1 MARAVVPKRNP
12 GLEWSKSVLW
22 AVATVA
28 AAAFQVGRNAL
39 QRGMMSN
46 TGPWGAT
53 LVRFLFGLPFSL
65 VFTAIAV
72 AVTPHVDP
80 QFGWEFWWPALTG
93 ALAQVVATAAL
104 LLAMHHAGFA
114 VGTALQQSSVPLAA
128 TVGLVVFG
136 DNLSTLGWTGVAVT
150 TFGLAVLVWPRKI
163 EGAHHPVLGISYG
176 IASGLLFGFALNAFR
191 HAGLRL
197 EPHHPFFSAMACVAI
212 VQAVQA
218 MGLGLYLAIRDRAA
232 LAAVIAG
239 WRQSLGAGLFGAL
252 ASSGWFFAL
261 NLAPAAAVRAL
272 GVIEMPIAA
281 ATGHRLFREA
291 LSMRQILGVVLVTAG
306 VAMTAMF

>member
-1 MARAVVPKRNP
+1 
-12 GLEWSKSVLW
+12 VLW
-22 AVATVA
+22 AGATIA

-39 QRGMMSN
+39 QRGMMSR

-65 VFTAIAV
+65 VFVAV
-72 AVTPHVDP
+72 AFAFAPDVAPR
-80 QFGWEFWWPALTG
+80 FGAAFWWPALSG
-93 ALAQVVATAAL
+93 ALAQVLATAAL
-104 LLAMHHAGFA
+104 LLAMHYAGFA

-128 TVGLVVFG
+128 IAGLLVFG
-136 DNLSTLGWTGVAVT
+136 DNLSPLGWSGVTLTTLG
-150 TFGLAVLVWPRKI
+150 LAILVWPRRTGGQK
-163 EGAHHPVLGISYG
+163 PVLGVG
-176 IASGLLFGFALNAFR
+176 LGVASGLLFGFALNAFR

-197 EPHHPFFSAMACVAI
+197 EPQHPFFAAMASVAI

-218 MGLGLYLAIRDRAA
+218 GTLILYLLWRDRPA
-232 LAAVIAG
+232 LVAVITG
-239 WRQSLGAGLFGAL
+239 WRVSFGAGLFGAL

-281 ATGHRLFREA
+281 LAGHRLFREG
-291 LSMRQILGVVLVTAG
+291 LGFRQMLGIVVVTIG
-306 VAMTAMF
+306 VAMTARF

>member
-1 MARAVVPKRNP
+1 M
-12 GLEWSKSVLW
+12 LW
-22 AVATVA
+22 AAATVA

-39 QRGMMSN
+39 QRGMMSR

-65 VFTAIAV
+65 AFTGLALAL
-72 AVTPHVDP
+72 TPDIHP
-80 QFGWEFWWPALTG
+80 QFGAAFWWPALTG

-104 LLAMHHAGFA
+104 LLAMHYAGFA
-114 VGTALQQSSVPLAA
+114 IGTALQQSSVPLAA
-128 TVGLVVFG
+128 IAGLLVFG
-136 DNLSTLGWTGVAVT
+136 DNLSALGWWGVAVT
-150 TFGLAVLVWPRKI
+150 TIGLALLVWPRRTGG
-163 EGAHHPVLGISYG
+163 EERPVLGVSLG

-197 EPHHPFFSAMACVAI
+197 EAHHPLFSAMASVAI

-218 MGLGLYLAIRDRAA
+218 AGLAAYLLWRDRPA
-232 LAAVIAG
+232 LVAVLRG
-239 WRQSLGAGLFGAL
+239 WRESLGAGLFGAL

-281 ATGHRLFREA
+281 LAGHRLFRER
-291 LSMRQILGVVLVTAG
+291 LGVRQILGVVAVAAG
-306 VAMTAMF
+306 VAMTARF

>member
-1 MARAVVPKRNP
+1 M
-12 GLEWSKSVLW
+12 LW

-28 AAAFQVGRNAL
+28 AAGLQVARNAL
-39 QRGMMSN
+39 QRGMMSS

-65 VFTAIAV
+65 VFTAV
-72 AVTPHVDP
+72 AFALSPQLDP
-80 QFGWEFWWPALTG
+80 QFGWAFWWPALTG
-93 ALAQVVATAAL
+93 ALAQVIATAAL
-104 LLAMHHAGFA
+104 LLAMQHAGFA

-128 TVGLVVFG
+128 TVGLIVFG
-136 DNLSTLGWTGVAVT
+136 DNLSTLGWAGVAVT
-150 TFGLAVLVWPRKI
+150 TFGLGVLVWPRRI
-163 EGAHHPVLGISYG
+163 EGAHHPVLGVTYG
-176 IASGLLFGFALNAFR
+176 VLSGLLFGFALNAFR

-197 EPHHPFFSAMACVAI
+197 EPHHPWFSAFACVAI

-218 MGLGLYLAIRDRAA
+218 AGLGLYLAARDRAA
-232 LAAVIAG
+232 LVAVVKG

-252 ASSGWFFAL
+252 ASSGWFLAL

-281 ATGHRLFREA
+281 AAGHRLFSEKLNA
-291 LSMRQILGVVLVTAG
+291 KQILGVVLVAAG

>member
-1 MARAVVPKRNP
+1 M
-12 GLEWSKSVLW
+12 LW

-28 AAAFQVGRNAL
+28 AAGFQVGRNAL

-65 VFTAIAV
+65 VFTAIAF
-72 AVTPHVDP
+72 ALSPHLDP

-93 ALAQVVATAAL
+93 AAAQVIATAAL

-136 DNLSTLGWTGVAVT
+136 DNLSTLGWVGVAVT
-150 TFGLAVLVWPRKI
+150 TLGLALLVWPKKI
-163 EGAHHPVLGISYG
+163 EGAHHPVLGVTYG
-176 IASGLLFGFALNAFR
+176 VISGLLFGFALNAFR

-197 EPHHPFFSAMACVAI
+197 EPHHPWFSAMACVAI

-218 MGLGLYLAIRDRAA
+218 GGLGLYLAIRDRAA
-232 LAAVIAG
+232 LVAVAKG

-252 ASSGWFFAL
+252 ASSGWFLAL

-281 ATGHRLFREA
+281 AAGHRLFREK
-291 LSMRQILGVVLVTAG
+291 LSLRQTLGVMVIAAG
-306 VAMTAMF
+306 VAMTAMY

>member
-1 MARAVVPKRNP
+1 M
-12 GLEWSKSVLW
+12 LW

-72 AVTPHVDP
+72 AVTPHVEP
-80 QFGWEFWWPALTG
+80 QFGWAFWWPALAG

-128 TVGLVVFG
+128 TVGLLVFG
-136 DNLSTLGWTGVAVT
+136 DDLSVLGWSGVAVT
-150 TFGLAVLVWPRKI
+150 TLGLAVLVWPKRI
-163 EGAHHPVLGISYG
+163 EGAHHPVLGIAFG
-176 IASGLLFGFALNAFR
+176 VASGLLFGFALNAFR

-218 MGLGLYLAIRDRAA
+218 AGLGLYLALRDRAA
-232 LAAVIAG
+232 LVAVIAG
-239 WRQSLGAGLFGAL
+239 WRRSLGAGLFGAL
-252 ASSGWFFAL
+252 ASSGWFLAL

-281 ATGHRLFREA
+281 AAGHRLFREA
-291 LSMRQILGVVLVTAG
+291 LSLRQILGVILITGG
-306 VAMTAMF
+306 VAMTAMY

>member
-1 MARAVVPKRNP
+1 
-12 GLEWSKSVLW
+12 VLW
-22 AVATVA
+22 AAATVA
-28 AAAFQVGRNAL
+28 AATFQVGRNAL

-65 VFTAIAV
+65 VFSAIAF
-72 AVTPHVDP
+72 ALSPHLDP
-80 QFGWEFWWPALTG
+80 QFGWEFWWPALAG
-93 ALAQVVATAAL
+93 AVAQVLATAAL

-128 TVGLVVFG
+128 TVGLIVFG
-136 DNLSTLGWTGVAVT
+136 DNLSALGWTGVAVT
-150 TFGLAVLVWPRKI
+150 TFGLALLVWPKKI
-163 EGAHHPVLGISYG
+163 EGADHPVLGVTYG
-176 IASGLLFGFALNAFR
+176 VLSGLLFGFALNAFR

-197 EPHHPFFSAMACVAI
+197 EPHHPVFSAMACVAI
-212 VQAVQA
+212 VQAVQSA
-218 MGLGLYLAIRDRAA
+218 GLGLYLALQDRAA
-232 LAAVIAG
+232 LVAVARG

-252 ASSGWFFAL
+252 ASSGWFLAL

-281 ATGHRLFREA
+281 AAGHRLFREK
-291 LSMRQILGVVLVTAG
+291 LSLRQILGVLVITAG
-306 VAMTAMF
+306 VAMTAMY

>member
-1 MARAVVPKRNP
+1 M
-12 GLEWSKSVLW
+12 LW
-22 AVATVA
+22 AVATIA
-28 AAAFQVGRNAL
+28 AAGFQVARNAL
-39 QRGMMSN
+39 QRGMMSD

-65 VFTAIAV
+65 AFTAV
-72 AVTPHVDP
+72 ALAMSPQLDP
-80 QFGWEFWWPALTG
+80 QFGWDFWWPALTG
-93 ALAQVVATAAL
+93 ALAQVIATAAL

-128 TVGLVVFG
+128 TVGLIVFG
-136 DNLSTLGWTGVAVT
+136 DNLSALGWAGVAVT
-150 TFGLAVLVWPRKI
+150 TLGLAVLVWPKKV
-163 EGAHHPVLGISYG
+163 EGAHHPVLGVVYG
-176 IASGLLFGFALNAFR
+176 VLSGLLFGFALNAFR

-197 EPHHPFFSAMACVAI
+197 EPHHPWFSAMACVAI

-218 MGLGLYLAIRDRAA
+218 AGLGLYLALRDRAA
-232 LAAVIAG
+232 LVAVIRG

-252 ASSGWFFAL
+252 ASSGWFLAL

-281 ATGHRLFREA
+281 AAGHRLFREK
-291 LSMRQILGVVLVTAG
+291 LSAKQILGVVLVTAG
-306 VAMTAMF
+306 VAMTAMY

>member
-1 MARAVVPKRNP
+1 
-12 GLEWSKSVLW
+12 VLW

-28 AAAFQVGRNAL
+28 AAGFQVGRNAL
-39 QRGMMSN
+39 QRGMMSSS
-46 TGPWGAT
+46 GPWGAT

-65 VFTAIAV
+65 VFTAIAF
-72 AVTPHVDP
+72 ALSPHLDP
-80 QFGWEFWWPALTG
+80 QFGWPFWWPALTG
-93 ALAQVVATAAL
+93 ALAQVIATAAL

-128 TVGLVVFG
+128 TVGLIVFG
-136 DNLSTLGWTGVAVT
+136 DNLSMLGWAGVAVT
-150 TFGLAVLVWPRKI
+150 TIGLAVMVWPKKI
-163 EGAHHPVLGISYG
+163 EGAHHPVLGVTYG
-176 IASGLLFGFALNAFR
+176 VLSGLLFGFALNAFR

-197 EPHHPFFSAMACVAI
+197 EPHHPWFSAMACVAI

-218 MGLGLYLAIRDRAA
+218 AGLGLYLAIRDRAA
-232 LAAVIAG
+232 LVAVVKG

-252 ASSGWFFAL
+252 ASSGWFLAL

-281 ATGHRLFREA
+281 AAGHRLFRER
-291 LSMRQILGVVLVTAG
+291 LSPRQVLGVLLIAGG
-306 VAMTAMF
+306 VAMTAMY

>member
-1 MARAVVPKRNP
+1 M
-12 GLEWSKSVLW
+12 LW

-28 AAAFQVGRNAL
+28 AAGFQVGRNAL
-39 QRGMMSN
+39 QRGMMSSS
-46 TGPWGAT
+46 GPWGAT

-65 VFTAIAV
+65 VFTAIAF
-72 AVTPHVDP
+72 ALSPHLDP
-80 QFGWEFWWPALTG
+80 QFGWPFWWPALTG
-93 ALAQVVATAAL
+93 ALAQVIATAAL

-128 TVGLVVFG
+128 TVGLIVFG
-136 DNLSTLGWTGVAVT
+136 DNLSTLGWLGVAVT
-150 TFGLAVLVWPRKI
+150 TVGLAVMVWPKKI
-163 EGAHHPVLGISYG
+163 EGTHHPVLGVTYG
-176 IASGLLFGFALNAFR
+176 VLSGLLFGFALNAFR

-197 EPHHPFFSAMACVAI
+197 EPHHPWFSAMACVAI

-218 MGLGLYLAIRDRAA
+218 AGLGLYLAVRDRAA
-232 LAAVIAG
+232 LVAVAKG

-252 ASSGWFFAL
+252 ASSGWFLAL

-281 ATGHRLFREA
+281 AAGHRLFREK
-291 LSMRQILGVVLVTAG
+291 LSLRQVLGVLLITGG
-306 VAMTAMF
+306 VAMTAMY

>member
-1 MARAVVPKRNP
+1 M
-12 GLEWSKSVLW
+12 LW
-22 AVATVA
+22 AVATIA
-28 AAAFQVGRNAL
+28 AAGFQVGRNAL
-39 QRGMMSN
+39 QRGMMSSS
-46 TGPWGAT
+46 GPWGAT

-65 VFTAIAV
+65 VFTAIAF
-72 AVTPHVDP
+72 ALSPHLEP

-93 ALAQVVATAAL
+93 AVAQVIATAAL

-128 TVGLVVFG
+128 TVGLIVFG

-150 TFGLAVLVWPRKI
+150 TFGLALLVWPKKI
-163 EGAHHPVLGISYG
+163 EGAHHPVLGVTCG
-176 IASGLLFGFALNAFR
+176 VLSGLLFGFALNAFR

-197 EPHHPFFSAMACVAI
+197 EPHHPWFSAMACVAI

-218 MGLGLYLAIRDRAA
+218 SGLGLYLAIRDRAA
-232 LAAVIAG
+232 LVAVARG

-252 ASSGWFFAL
+252 ASSGWFLAL

-281 ATGHRLFREA
+281 AAGHRLFREK
-291 LSMRQILGVVLVTAG
+291 LSLRQIAGVVVITAG
-306 VAMTAMF
+306 VAMTALY

>member
-1 MARAVVPKRNP
+1 M
-12 GLEWSKSVLW
+12 LW

-28 AAAFQVGRNAL
+28 AAGFQVGRNAL
-39 QRGMMSN
+39 QRGMMSSS
-46 TGPWGAT
+46 GPWGAT

-65 VFTAIAV
+65 VFTAIAF
-72 AVTPHVDP
+72 ALSPHLDP
-80 QFGWEFWWPALTG
+80 QFGWPFWWPALTG
-93 ALAQVVATAAL
+93 ALAQVIATAAL

-128 TVGLVVFG
+128 TVGLIVFG
-136 DNLSTLGWTGVAVT
+136 DNLSMLGWAGVAVT
-150 TFGLAVLVWPRKI
+150 TIGLAVMVWPKKI
-163 EGAHHPVLGISYG
+163 EGAHHPVLGVTYG
-176 IASGLLFGFALNAFR
+176 VLSGLLFGFALNAFR

-197 EPHHPFFSAMACVAI
+197 EPHHPWFSAMACVAI

-218 MGLGLYLAIRDRAA
+218 AGLGLYLAIRDRAA
-232 LAAVIAG
+232 LVAVVKG

-252 ASSGWFFAL
+252 ASSGWFLAL

-281 ATGHRLFREA
+281 AAGHRLFRER
-291 LSMRQILGVVLVTAG
+291 LSPRQVLGVLLIAGG
-306 VAMTAMF
+306 VAMTAMY